1 MTVSPSSAP
10 NAANQA
16 PLDSLRVVRVTGADA
31 VDFLHGQLT
40 HDVEK
45 LAPGHARLAAY
56 CNAKGRVQATLV
68 LWRAID
74 EAGAPVVYFF
84 TQASVVEALLKRL
97 RMFVLRAKVVFELLD
112 WRVSGLWAEAGA
124 GPTAWSAEPGDTEG
138 AVRIGAPA
146 AAPLA
151 WRAWQVLPSSAAPLD
166 GDPAVWACHD
176 IRAGLPW
183 ISAATF
189 ELFTPLMINFD
200 LIDGVS
206 FTKGCYPG
214 QEVVARSHYR
224 GKQKRRTHRG
234 CLALPDGI
242 DPATL
247 PGSDLHSPGSTEPV
261 GRVINAS
268 ACGGTLEVL
277 FEATFET
284 IEADALHLGSPDG
297 PQLTLQ
303 PLPYDPAA
311 RSD

>member
-10 NAANQA
+10 HAANQA
-16 PLDSLRVVRVTGADA
+16 LLDSLRVVRVTGADA
-31 VDFLHGQLT
+31 VGFLHGQLT

-45 LAPGHARLAAY
+45 LTPGHARLAAY

-68 LWRAID
+68 LWRAD
-74 EAGAPVVYFF
+74 DAGAPVVYFF
-84 TQASVVEALLKRL
+84 THASVVDALLKRL

-112 WRVSGLWAEAGA
+112 WSVSGVWAETGA
-124 GPTAWSAEPGDTEG
+124 GPAAWHTEPADAEGG
-138 AVRIGAPA
+138 VRIGAPA

-151 WRAWQVLPSSAAPLD
+151 WRAWQVQAAPVKSAE
-166 GDPAVWACHD
+166 GDPAAWACQE

-234 CLALPDGI
+234 RLPLPEAL
-242 DPATL
+242 DPAVL
-247 PGSDLHSPGSTEPV
+247 PGSDLYTPGAVEPV
-261 GRVINAS
+261 GRVINAA
-268 ACGGTLEVL
+268 ACNGTLEVL
-277 FEATFET
+277 FEATFDT
-284 IEADALHLGSPDG
+284 IDANALHLGSPEG
-297 PQLTLQ
+297 PQLILQ
-303 PLPYDPAA
+303 ALPYDPAA
-311 RSD
+311 RSA